1 MNELLEIRNFG
12 GLKDITIKLNPKITI
27 LTGPQASG
35 KSITA
40 KLFYFFKRSFTWM
53 MEFDLEHLEN
63 DTYQSF
69 LESKFYELFPE
80 ECWGEGDFSLKYTYG
95 NNEVQVER
103 KNNEFKIA
111 YGDSL
116 KKVVDLW
123 KDSRQEMY
131 KESKKETATMK
142 TMSVMLHNADHAIYD
157 FYKNNKSPLLSQSHY
172 FVIAGR
178 SFFSYLQNNI
188 FSLLSLNHQ
197 VSPLDPLT
205 TEFGR
210 IYEITRNF
218 YSHSHKEKRFVNQDI
233 ILQLQNEILH
243 GNYITKKGKGYLE
256 HDDGRVVE
264 LSKASSGQ
272 QEALPLIT
280 SLFYFNSIEG
290 SEGITVYIEEPEAH
304 LFPSSQKS
312 IVQLIALI
320 ANKQDVHI
328 QFVITTHSPYI
339 LASFNNL
346 IQAEEILSEKPDKE
360 EDIEKAITPK
370 CAFMKYE
377 DVTAYSMSDGE
388 IQSIMDDEMRLISTS
403 FLDEISNEI
412 SKEFGD
418 LLNIYYE

>member
-12 GLKDITIKLNPKITI
+12 GLKDITIELNPKITI

-53 MEFDLEHLEN
+53 MEVDSEHLEN

-69 LESKFYELFPE
+69 LESKFYEIFPE

-95 NNEVQVER
+95 NNEVQAER
-103 KNNEFKIA
+103 KNTNFKIE
-111 YGDSL
+111 YNDSL
-116 KKVVDLW
+116 KKAVAL
-123 KDSRQEMY
+123 Y
-131 KESKKETATMK
+131 K
-142 TMSVMLHNADHAIYD
+142 D
-157 FYKNNKSPLLSQSHY
+157 FYRKSYEISQKNINMTDTLSLRYQTNRAVRDFYANNNSSFLSQSQH
-172 FVIAGR
+172 FIIAGR

-188 FSLLSLNHQ
+188 FSFLSLNHRI
-197 VSPLDPLT
+197 DPFT
-205 TEFGR
+205 TEFGM
-210 IYEITRNF
+210 IYEKAKNF
-218 YSHSHKEKRFVNQDI
+218 YPYLHKGKRISNQDI
-233 ILQLQNEILH
+233 ILQLQNEILR
-243 GNYITKKGKGYLE
+243 GNYITKERKDYLE
-256 HDDGRVVE
+256 HNDGRVVE
-264 LSKASSGQ
+264 LSRASSGQ
-272 QEALPLIT
+272 QEALPLT
-280 SLFYFNSIEG
+280 TLLFYFNSIGG
-290 SEGITVYIEEPEAH
+290 SEDFTVYIEEPEAH

-312 IVQLIALI
+312 IVKLIALI
-320 ANKQDVHI
+320 ANRQDVHI

-346 IQAEEILSEKPDKE
+346 IQAGEILAEKPDKE
-360 EDIEKAITPK
+360 KDLEKVVTPK
-370 CAFMKYE
+370 YAWMKYE